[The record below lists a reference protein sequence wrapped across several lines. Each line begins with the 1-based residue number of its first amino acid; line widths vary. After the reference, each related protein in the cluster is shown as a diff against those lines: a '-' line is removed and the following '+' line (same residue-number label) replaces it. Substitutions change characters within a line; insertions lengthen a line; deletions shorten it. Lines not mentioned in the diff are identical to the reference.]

1 MRNDRWQR
9 RKCHVGR
16 KKDVRPYRPKE
27 ADFLHW
33 SCVSAGL
40 LYDGGKSPIFL
51 TKEKKDEVKEVNA
64 VVTEEP
70 KVNTGYAAMETNPLL
85 ENRDEELADAVE
97 AYYQELSGK
106 ESYAEAYDGI
116 AIYTKDG
123 KAKGSRILYVRYNMK
138 IRGIYTEVP
147 GLETLYAVKDKDGK
161 FDIQAEISDEQI
173 QTIIEEVS
181 AQTDVQELFAQVEA
195 DYEQALGFR
204 CNARTGGGRSEK
216 MQWISNTVNT
226 ASQ

>member
-1 MRNDRWQR
+1 MSEEKRMPVLTGQ
-9 RKCHVGR
+9 
-16 KKDVRPYRPKE
+16 KKQIFYTGLVYLLVC
-27 ADFLHW
+27 FMT
-33 SCVSAGL
+33 AGVTV
-40 LYDGGKSPIFL
+40 FL
-51 TKEKKDEVKEVNA
+51 TKEKKDEVKEVSA

-106 ESYAEAYDGI
+106 EAYAEAYDGI

-138 IRGIYTEVP
+138 IRGI
-147 GLETLYAVKDKDGK
+147 ETLYAVKDKDGK

-181 AQTDVQELFAQVEA
+181 AQADVQELFAQVEA
-195 DYEQALGFR
+195 DYEQALGSDAMLAQAVEDLK
-204 CNARTGGGRSEK
+204 NA
-216 MQWISNTVNT
+216 VN
-226 ASQ
+226 Q

>member
-1 MRNDRWQR
+1 MSEEKRMPVLTGQ
-9 RKCHVGR
+9 
-16 KKDVRPYRPKE
+16 KKQIFYTGLVYLLVC
-27 ADFLHW
+27 FMT
-33 SCVSAGL
+33 AGVTV
-40 LYDGGKSPIFL
+40 FL
-51 TKEKKDEVKEVNA
+51 TKEKKDEVKEVSA

-85 ENRDEELADAVE
+85 ENRDEELAGAVE

-123 KAKGSRILYVRYNMK
+123 KAKDSRILYVRYNMK

-173 QTIIEEVS
+173 QTIIE
-181 AQTDVQELFAQVEA
+181 
-195 DYEQALGFR
+195 
-204 CNARTGGGRSEK
+204 
-216 MQWISNTVNT
+216 
-226 ASQ
+226 

>member
-1 MRNDRWQR
+1 MSEEKRMPVLTGQ
-9 RKCHVGR
+9 
-16 KKDVRPYRPKE
+16 KKQIFYTGLVYLLVC
-27 ADFLHW
+27 FMT
-33 SCVSAGL
+33 AGVTV
-40 LYDGGKSPIFL
+40 FL
-51 TKEKKDEVKEVNA
+51 TKEKKDEVKEVSA

-123 KAKGSRILYVRYNMK
+123 KAKDSRILYVRYNMK

-147 GLETLYAVKDKDGK
+147 GLGTLYAVKDKDGK

-195 DYEQALGFR
+195 DYEQALGSD
-204 CNARTGGGRSEK
+204 AMLEIGRAH
-216 MQWISNTVNT
+216 V
-226 ASQ
+226 

>member
-1 MRNDRWQR
+1 MSEEKRMPVLTGQ
-9 RKCHVGR
+9 
-16 KKDVRPYRPKE
+16 KKQIFYTGLVYLLVC
-27 ADFLHW
+27 FMM
-33 SCVSAGL
+33 AGVTV
-40 LYDGGKSPIFL
+40 FL
-51 TKEKKDEVKEVNA
+51 TKEVSA

-106 ESYAEAYDGI
+106 EAYAEAYDGI

-195 DYEQALGFR
+195 DYEQALGSDAMLAQAVEDLK
-204 CNARTGGGRSEK
+204 NAVD
-216 MQWISNTVNT
+216 Q
-226 ASQ
+226 

>member
-1 MRNDRWQR
+1 MSEEKRMPVLTGQ
-9 RKCHVGR
+9 
-16 KKDVRPYRPKE
+16 KKQIFYTGLVYLLVC
-27 ADFLHW
+27 FMT
-33 SCVSAGL
+33 AGVTV
-40 LYDGGKSPIFL
+40 FL
-51 TKEKKDEVKEVNA
+51 TKEKKD
-64 VVTEEP
+64 TEEP

-85 ENRDEELADAVE
+85 ENRDEELANAVE

-106 ESYAEAYDGI
+106 EAYAEAYDGI

-161 FDIQAEISDEQI
+161 FDIQAEIFDEQI

-195 DYEQALGFR
+195 DYEQALGSDAMLAQAVEDLK
-204 CNARTGGGRSEK
+204 NAVD
-216 MQWISNTVNT
+216 Q
-226 ASQ
+226 

>member
-1 MRNDRWQR
+1 MSEEKRMPVLTGQ
-9 RKCHVGR
+9 
-16 KKDVRPYRPKE
+16 KKQIFYTGLVYLLVC
-27 ADFLHW
+27 FMT
-33 SCVSAGL
+33 AGVTV
-40 LYDGGKSPIFL
+40 FL
-51 TKEKKDEVKEVNA
+51 TKEKKDEVKE
-64 VVTEEP
+64 
-70 KVNTGYAAMETNPLL
+70 AMETNPLL
-85 ENRDEELADAVE
+85 ENRDEELAGAVE

-106 ESYAEAYDGI
+106 EAYAEAYDGI

-195 DYEQALGFR
+195 DYEQALGSDAMLAQAVEDLK
-204 CNARTGGGRSEK
+204 NAVD
-216 MQWISNTVNT
+216 Q
-226 ASQ
+226 

>member
-1 MRNDRWQR
+1 MSEEKRMPVLTGQ
-9 RKCHVGR
+9 
-16 KKDVRPYRPKE
+16 KKQIFYTGLVYLLVC
-27 ADFLHW
+27 FMT
-33 SCVSAGL
+33 AGVTV
-40 LYDGGKSPIFL
+40 FL
-51 TKEKKDEVKEVNA
+51 TKEKKDEVKEVSA

-161 FDIQAEISDEQI
+161 FDIQAEIFDEQI

-195 DYEQALGFR
+195 DYEQALGSDAMLAQAVEDLK
-204 CNARTGGGRSEK
+204 NAVD
-216 MQWISNTVNT
+216 Q
-226 ASQ
+226 